1 MESWI
6 CCSATVNCGR
16 RRAVP
21 NEERRLRRE
30 GFLNYEQVSI
40 VHVLCEL
47 VYLVL
52 EHGIKRLNDARGM
65 PPFGWLDSIG
75 DSSHLPASLSLHFA
89 YRAEATCREGFFE
102 LAIIAALDTGE
113 KIPKEDIR
121 GNAVV
126 WVIVRLESGK
136 QPQPIL
142 VSLLLDGDNAR
153 RWRGAAQVID
163 VPVG

>member
-1 MESWI
+1 M
-6 CCSATVNCGR
+6 CCSATVNFGR

-30 GFLNYEQVSI
+30 GFLNYEQVST
-40 VHVLCEL
+40 VLGHVPCEL
-47 VYLVL
+47 VHLVL
-52 EHGIKRLNDARGM
+52 EHGIKRLNDACGM

-89 YRAEATCREGFFE
+89 YRAEATGRESFFE

-121 GNAVV
+121 GYAVI
-126 WVIVRLESGK
+126 WVIARLESGK
-136 QPQPIL
+136 
-142 VSLLLDGDNAR
+142 
-153 RWRGAAQVID
+153 
-163 VPVG
+163 